1 MTEIL
6 HGLLWVAIG
15 SLFGGTSRYFVSGL
29 IARRFGE
36 TFPWGTMV
44 VNVTG
49 AFAAGFIAAAATAHF
64 LFNVQALWQ
73 LAVVGFLGSYTTV
86 SSFSFQTLSLAKEGE
101 PVLACANTVLSLI
114 FCLAAVAIGFLAGS
128 VVISLAIS

>member
-15 SLFGGTSRYFVSGL
+15 SVFGGTSRYFVSGL
-29 IARRFGE
+29 VARRFGE

-49 AFAAGFIAAAATAHF
+49 AFAAGFVAAAATAHF
-64 LFNVQALWQ
+64 LFNEQALWQ
-73 LAVVGFLGSYTTV
+73 LVVVGFLGSYTTV
-86 SSFSFQTLSLAKEGE
+86 SSFSFQTLILTREGE
-101 PVLACANTVLSLI
+101 PVLACANIVLSFI
-114 FCLAAVAIGFLAGS
+114 FCLTAVAVGFLAGS
-128 VVISLAIS
+128 VVISLALS

>member
-15 SLFGGTSRYFVSGL
+15 SVFGGTSRYFVSGFV
-29 IARRFGE
+29 ARRFGG

-49 AFAAGFIAAAATAHF
+49 AFAAGFVAAAGTA
-64 LFNVQALWQ
+64 NVQALWQ
-73 LAVVGFLGSYTTV
+73 LVVVGFLGSYTTV
-86 SSFSFQTLSLAKEGE
+86 SSFSFQTLSLTKEGE
-101 PVLACANTVLSLI
+101 PVLACANIVLSFI
-114 FCLAAVAIGFLAGS
+114 FCLTAVAVGFLAGS
-128 VVISLAIS
+128 VVISLALS